1 MVAQDVTRV
10 ILADGRRILREGL
23 SSLLEKEADFV
34 VVAQADHARAATK
47 LLTAVEADVLVLLPG
62 STVGDLPAV
71 IREIRSSGE
80 RRPAVVVGL
89 GAEPD
94 FAAVQQLISAGAEG
108 LVARDS
114 SSQELIEAIR
124 QVASGKA
131 YLSAH
136 LSAVVAKR
144 FMTPHRKSQRGPLA
158 PREREILSLIA
169 DGHSTKQIAA
179 ALNIATKTVDTH
191 RRRIMAKVC
200 KRTLP
205 ELTKYALREGLTSLE
220 SGN

>member
-1 MVAQDVTRV
+1 MFRIETGDEGVVSIATTRTGK
-10 ILADGRRILREGL
+10 A
-23 SSLLEKEADFV
+23 
-34 VVAQADHARAATK
+34 
-47 LLTAVEADVLVLLPG
+47 P
-62 STVGDLPAV
+62 
-71 IREIRSSGE
+71 
-80 RRPAVVVGL
+80 
-89 GAEPD
+89 
-94 FAAVQQLISAGAEG
+94 AAVAADTSH
-108 LVARDS
+108 S
-114 SSQELIEAIR
+114 F
-124 QVASGKA
+124 
-131 YLSAH
+131 
-136 LSAVVAKR
+136 AKR